1 MKRRPLPPRGPEEE
15 RQLAQAW
22 AIADHTENDALFLRL
37 LREMQPG
44 DLTGQLALALGGW
57 PGPAPIGFLKA
68 WPGARCDLVDPAPA
82 RLEPLASGLAAMP
95 GVARRCRILPGDLSI
110 ADLPAATYDLVLSPD
125 LLHRLDDPLGLWG
138 TIQRVLKPGAPLLVM
153 DLMRPPSPGWA
164 ESLVATYADDLPA
177 SLQQDFRATLFAAY
191 EPAEIRAQL
200 EAAGIPDLEVV
211 VVSDR
216 HLAIRRF
223 PA

>member
-1 MKRRPLPPRGPEEE
+1 MKRHPLPPRGPEEE
-15 RQLAQAW
+15 RLLAQAW
-22 AIADHTENDALFLRL
+22 ASVDHTETDALFLRL

-44 DLTGQLALALGGW
+44 DLSGQLALALGGW

-82 RLEPLASGLAAMP
+82 QLELQASALAAMP
-95 GVARRCRILPGDLSI
+95 GVARRCRILPGDLSS

-125 LLHRLDDPLGLWG
+125 LLHRLDAPLDLWR

-177 SLQQDFRATLFAAY
+177 SLQQDFRAALFAAY

-216 HLAIRRF
+216 HLAIRRV